1 MSRTVVKTSQAP
13 EAIGPYSQAVVA
25 GGFVFASGQIG
36 LDPATGNI
44 VEGGVKVE
52 AERALR
58 NLGAVLEASG
68 ASWKSVVKA
77 TIYLKSLGDFAVVN
91 QEYGSFVGT
100 EPPAR
105 ATVEVAGL
113 PKGALVEID
122 AVAVVPGPTAP

>member
-1 MSRTVVKTSQAP
+1 MSRTVVKTSRAP
-13 EAIGPYSQAVVA
+13 EAIGPYSQAIVA
-25 GGFVFASGQIG
+25 GGLVFASGQIG

-52 AERALR
+52 AERALE

-77 TIYLKSLGDFAVVN
+77 TIYLKSMGDFAVVN
-91 QEYGSFVGT
+91 QVYASFVGA

-122 AVAVVPGPTAP
+122 AVAVVMGPSAP